1 MNIVNVKGLVLQF
14 DSTNS
19 TEDDVIKVIDV
30 VNSIL
35 LDANINSQPQFI
47 IDKLEVVV
55 LTHEE

>member
-19 TEDDVIKVIDV
+19 TEDEVIKVIDV